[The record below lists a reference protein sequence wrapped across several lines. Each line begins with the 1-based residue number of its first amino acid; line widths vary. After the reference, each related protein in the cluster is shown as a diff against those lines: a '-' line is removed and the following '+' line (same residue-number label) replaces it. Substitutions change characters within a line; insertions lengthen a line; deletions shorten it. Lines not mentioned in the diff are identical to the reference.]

1 MSGFKRIKKI
11 FKGVLCSK
19 EGSIGVG
26 SLIIFIAM
34 VIVAGVAASVLIQT
48 MNSLQQQALS
58 TSQESLR
65 DVANGLKITH
75 ISGYSNGTKIT
86 QLAFFISP
94 VAGSTGIDLT
104 YTTML
109 LSDTNNQVILSYI
122 STCYSE
128 DTSSGLF
135 NSINSSNLSSST
147 YGVIVIRD
155 TDDSCTSSTP
165 IINDDDLVVIL
176 VNTSKCFNGLNTR
189 TKIQG
194 RIIPEEGV
202 AATFMFT
209 TPSAYVNTIIDLQ

>member
-1 MSGFKRIKKI
+1 MSGSRRIMETIKDI
-11 FKGVLCSK
+11 LCNG

-34 VIVAGVAASVLIQT
+34 VIVAGVAASMLIQT
-48 MNSLQQQALS
+48 MDSLQQQALS

-86 QLAFFISP
+86 QVAFFISP
-94 VAGSTGIDLT
+94 VAGSNGIDLT
-104 YTTML
+104 YTTVV
-109 LSDTNNQVILSYI
+109 LSDTNNQVILSYN

-147 YGVIVIRD
+147 YGIIVIRD
-155 TDDSCTSSTP
+155 IDDSCTFSTP
-165 IINDDDLVVIL
+165 VINDDDLVAIL
-176 VNTSKCFNGLNTR
+176 VNTTKCFNGLNTR

-194 RIIPEEGV
+194 RIIPEAGV
-202 AATFMFT
+202 ATAFMFT
-209 TPSAYVNTIIDLQ
+209 TPSAYVDTVIDLQ